1 MKTVRYIFIVL
12 IALVI
17 TSCNRPQPGPTTVL
31 IVRHAEKASDAEDS
45 PLTEDGVKRS
55 QALVNVAADANVSA
69 IYTTQFKRNR
79 DTAQPLSERL
89 GIPVTEVPVNLQS
102 PGDYGKTLA
111 KTILEKHPG
120 QTIVVVGH
128 GNTIGS
134 IVEGLTGR
142 NANLGDIQYSDFFI
156 VTVPPSGPAKLIR
169 AQYGTGTTGSNMM
182 MK

>member
-1 MKTVRYIFIVL
+1 VKTVRRVLIFL
-12 IALVI
+12 IALSI
-17 TSCNRPQPGPTTVL
+17 ISCNRTQPGPTIVM

-45 PLTEDGVKRS
+45 PLTEAGRQRA
-55 QALVNVAADANVSA
+55 QALVSIAAGAGVSA

-79 DTAQPLSERL
+79 DTAQPLAERL
-89 GIPVTEVPVNLQS
+89 GVAATEVPVNLQN

-111 KTILEKHPG
+111 KTIMEKHAG
-120 QTIVVVGH
+120 QTVVVIGH

-142 NANLGDIQYSDFFI
+142 AAPPGDIQYSDLFI
-156 VTVPPSGPAKLIR
+156 VTIPPSGPAKVIK
-169 AQYGTGTTGSNMM
+169 AQYGVETSGNSM